1 MESRGGSGNRAGVR
15 RVNGLIIGAVG
26 GRDFALDIMRQRQRA
41 HHRQQLLHRPAA
53 FQFDDRPPRPLKA
66 NHAQRRTVSSSS
78 REPGATGRC
87 ARINASHAPAGSSAG
102 RMNSNSTLPPLSLRT
117 SSRAGKTRVSLSTR
131 TSPGFR

>member
-1 MESRGGSGNRAGVR
+1 MR

-66 NHAQRRTVSSSS
+66 NHAQRRTVF
-78 REPGATGRC
+78 EQQPGAGRHRAMRPHQRQPR
-87 ARINASHAPAGSSAG
+87 ARRII
-102 RMNSNSTLPPLSLRT
+102 R
-117 SSRAGKTRVSLSTR
+117 RADEQQYHLAAAFLAHQQPGWEDPGIVEHQDVTRIQIAA
-131 TSPGFR
+131 